1 MQSPIKL
8 ARHEASDR
16 AKFEMPDFDLSK
28 IDLTR
33 VEMPKIDL
41 GKAVNDASI
50 AIGLSKPRPSRWPV
64 ALGALI
70 VVGLTGWVVMN
81 SAMLRERLTQAK
93 QRLTE
98 RVDEM
103 RAERLDKETV
113 AFTAAE
119 TRSIKE
125 PNPALARDPMMSDPM
140 TADYPAGLGTP
151 TPELEAVDGR
161 TAATLSR

>member
-8 ARHEASDR
+8 ARHEAPDR
-16 AKFEMPDFDLSK
+16 AKFAMPELDLSK
-28 IDLTR
+28 IDLSK

-50 AIGLSKPRPSRWPV
+50 AVGLSKPRPSRWPV

-81 SAMLRERLTQAK
+81 SEMIRERLTQAK
-93 QRLTE
+93 QRFTE
-98 RVDEM
+98 RVDAM
-103 RAERLDKETV
+103 RAERLDRDAV

-119 TRSIKE
+119 TKSIE
-125 PNPALARDPMMSDPM
+125 ESSTSFAPDPM
-140 TADYPAGLGTP
+140 TSDPLTTEYPEGLGVSTES
-151 TPELEAVDGR
+151 TSVNGR
-161 TAATLSR
+161 SKVTSSR